1 MDDTAPEDP
10 LALESQICFAL
21 SLASRSVVAA
31 YRPVLE
37 PLRLT
42 HPQYLVMLALWEH
55 EPLSLT
61 QLSEKLSMNPGT
73 VSPLI
78 KRLETLGYV
87 QRGRAREDERALA
100 IVLTADGRRL
110 RRRAEEIPGIMM
122 GKLGMDVEELRTLH
136 ASMMKLIRAAR
147 ASGDLPG

>member
-1 MDDTAPEDP
+1 MDDAAPEDP

-21 SLASRSVVAA
+21 SLASRSIVAA

-42 HPQYLVMLALWEH
+42 HPQYLVMLALWERD
-55 EPLSLT
+55 PLSLKE
-61 QLSEKLSMNPGT
+61 LSRKLGMTPGT
-73 VSPLI
+73 VSPLV

-87 QRGRAREDERALA
+87 RRERHRDDERSLA
-100 IVLTADGRRL
+100 ILLTDAGRGL
-110 RRRAEEIPGIMM
+110 RRRAESIPGTMM
-122 GKLGMDVEELRTLH
+122 ERLGMDVEELTTLH
-136 ASMMKLIRAAR
+136 ASMLKLIAAAR